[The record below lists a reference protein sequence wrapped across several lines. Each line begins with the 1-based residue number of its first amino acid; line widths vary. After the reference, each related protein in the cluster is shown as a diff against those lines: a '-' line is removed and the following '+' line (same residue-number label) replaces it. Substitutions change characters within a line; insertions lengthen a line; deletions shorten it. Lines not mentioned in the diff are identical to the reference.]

1 LSEQL
6 QPLSNEMIIAALDG
20 RGFTHKVDD
29 DGDVMGDWQGTLI
42 YFFRL
47 GDRRELLQVRA
58 LAQRAFSIDD
68 VPRLHRFCNSWN
80 HDKLFPKAYV
90 HVADDGAAR
99 VVGEVVAD
107 WEHGCT
113 LAQLDQ
119 IMLCGIATG
128 CQLAEAVNEL

>member
-1 LSEQL
+1 MSEQL

-20 RGFTHKVDD
+20 RGFAHKVDD
-29 DGDVMGDWQGTLI
+29 DGDVLGNWQGTLI

-47 GDRRELLQVRA
+47 GERREMLQVRA
-58 LAQRAFSIDD
+58 LAQRTFSIDE
-68 VPRLHRFCNSWN
+68 VPRLHLFCNSWN

-107 WEHGCT
+107 WEHGVT
-113 LAQLDQ
+113 LQQLDQ
-119 IMLCGIATG
+119 VMLCGIATG